1 MMVEA
6 HYHYHQRWYKKI
18 DTVELVSIIT
28 THEVSNKKAKTSS
41 PPYNELRGRE
51 LILKLINNIR
61 GCYLFSQGR
70 GSGSGA
76 PEKNFAFPPR
86 FLGGK
91 GFSDCFL
98 GKIDT
103 SRTQF
108 LRHIKSI
115 IQVLSQDKKY
125 LYLQLQHNKTDI
137 LIVFKADE
145 NVHDKQLQIVLKT
158 KLLACYSKSLFVTM
172 IQTPTPLLVATFLT
186 QISNFG
192 RQILQMFQK
201 GEGQKSRCQKPKG

>member
-61 GCYLFSQGR
+61 GSYLFSQGR
-70 GSGSGA
+70 RSGSGA

-125 LYLQLQHNKTDI
+125 SYLQLQHNKTDI

-158 KLLACYSKSLFVTM
+158 KLLACYSKSQFATM

-186 QISNFG
+186 QILKFW
-192 RQILQMFQK
+192 RQILQMF
-201 GEGQKSRCQKPKG
+201 

>member
-1 MMVEA
+1 M
-6 HYHYHQRWYKKI
+6 
-18 DTVELVSIIT
+18 
-28 THEVSNKKAKTSS
+28 
-41 PPYNELRGRE
+41 
-51 LILKLINNIR
+51 INNIR
-61 GCYLFSQGR
+61 GGYLFSQGR
-70 GSGSGA
+70 GSGGVA

-86 FLGGK
+86 FLGGE
-91 GFSDCFL
+91 GFSDRFL

-125 LYLQLQHNKTDI
+125 LYLQLQHNTDI

-172 IQTPTPLLVATFLT
+172 IQTPMLLLVATFLT

>member
-1 MMVEA
+1 MYLCSKIWKINHLLEIENQLVMMVEA

-28 THEVSNKKAKTSS
+28 THQVSNKKAKTSS

-61 GCYLFSQGR
+61 GSYLFSQGR
-70 GSGSGA
+70 GSGGGA

-137 LIVFKADE
+137 LIVFKSQW
-145 NVHDKQLQIVLKT
+145 KCT
-158 KLLACYSKSLFVTM
+158 W
-172 IQTPTPLLVATFLT
+172 
-186 QISNFG
+186 
-192 RQILQMFQK
+192 
-201 GEGQKSRCQKPKG
+201 

>member
-1 MMVEA
+1 MFFLYTIVSYMIYLQLQILCILPLNPTLIKQYLYLCSKIWKINHLLEIENQLVMMVEA

-28 THEVSNKKAKTSS
+28 THQVSNKKAKTSS

-61 GCYLFSQGR
+61 GSYLFSQGR

-91 GFSDCFL
+91 GFQTVFSE
-98 GKIDT
+98 
-103 SRTQF
+103 R
-108 LRHIKSI
+108 
-115 IQVLSQDKKY
+115 
-125 LYLQLQHNKTDI
+125 
-137 LIVFKADE
+137 LIPQE
-145 NVHDKQLQIVLKT
+145 PN
-158 KLLACYSKSLFVTM
+158 S
-172 IQTPTPLLVATFLT
+172 
-186 QISNFG
+186 
-192 RQILQMFQK
+192 
-201 GEGQKSRCQKPKG
+201 

>member
-1 MMVEA
+1 MVEA

-28 THEVSNKKAKTSS
+28 THQVSNKKAKTSS

-61 GCYLFSQGR
+61 GGYLFSQGQ
-70 GSGSGA
+70 GLGGGA

-86 FLGGK
+86 FLGGE
-91 GFSDCFL
+91 GFSDRFL

-115 IQVLSQDKKY
+115 IQVFSQDKKY

-172 IQTPTPLLVATFLT
+172 IQTPMLLLVATFLT

>member
-28 THEVSNKKAKTSS
+28 THQVSNKKAKTSS

-61 GCYLFSQGR
+61 GGYLFSQGR
-70 GSGSGA
+70 GSGGGA

-115 IQVLSQDKKY
+115 IQVLSQNKKY
-125 LYLQLQHNKTDI
+125 FASPPLDFLGGKGFQTVFLGKIDTSRTQFLRYIKSIIQVLIDI
-137 LIVFKADE
+137 YNYDTIKLI
-145 NVHDKQLQIVLKT
+145 
-158 KLLACYSKSLFVTM
+158 
-172 IQTPTPLLVATFLT
+172 
-186 QISNFG
+186 
-192 RQILQMFQK
+192 FQK
-201 GEGQKSRCQKPKG
+201 FSKYRYMQWW

>member
-1 MMVEA
+1 
-6 HYHYHQRWYKKI
+6 
-18 DTVELVSIIT
+18 
-28 THEVSNKKAKTSS
+28 
-41 PPYNELRGRE
+41 
-51 LILKLINNIR
+51 
-61 GCYLFSQGR
+61 
-70 GSGSGA
+70 
-76 PEKNFAFPPR
+76 
-86 FLGGK
+86 
-91 GFSDCFL
+91 L

-172 IQTPTPLLVATFLT
+172 IQTPMLLLVATFLT

>member
-1 MMVEA
+1 M
-6 HYHYHQRWYKKI
+6 
-18 DTVELVSIIT
+18 
-28 THEVSNKKAKTSS
+28 
-41 PPYNELRGRE
+41 
-51 LILKLINNIR
+51 
-61 GCYLFSQGR
+61 
-70 GSGSGA
+70 
-76 PEKNFAFPPR
+76 
-86 FLGGK
+86 
-91 GFSDCFL
+91 

-145 NVHDKQLQIVLKT
+145 NVHDKQLKIVLKT
-158 KLLACYSKSLFVTM
+158 KLLACYSKSQFATM

-186 QISNFG
+186 QILKF
-192 RQILQMFQK
+192 
-201 GEGQKSRCQKPKG
+201 EGKYFKCFSFIISDEYSSIPFDFLPNHYYFIV

>member
-28 THEVSNKKAKTSS
+28 THQVSNKKAKTSS

-61 GCYLFSQGR
+61 GGYLFSQGR
-70 GSGSGA
+70 GSGGGA

-137 LIVFKADE
+137 LIVFKSWS
-145 NVHDKQLQIVLKT
+145 T
-158 KLLACYSKSLFVTM
+158 SY
-172 IQTPTPLLVATFLT
+172 TPVSVCMFSPPLLLHRG
-186 QISNFG
+186 I
-192 RQILQMFQK
+192 
-201 GEGQKSRCQKPKG
+201 